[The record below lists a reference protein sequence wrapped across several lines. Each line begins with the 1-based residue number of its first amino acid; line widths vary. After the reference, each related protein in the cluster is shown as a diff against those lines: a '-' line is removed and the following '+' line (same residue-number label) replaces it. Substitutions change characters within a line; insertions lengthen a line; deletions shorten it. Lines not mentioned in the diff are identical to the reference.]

1 MHMKEPRF
9 KFEKIVTADQ
19 VVNNAQYYK
28 ERNDQFTSEEMRE
41 VISEVDKSLRSTA
54 GDAGTVDLTARQ
66 ATILLACWYNLRCI
80 KQGADWEHL
89 CEEDKEC
96 GPINILN
103 AAHKLA
109 KDLV

>member
-1 MHMKEPRF
+1 MCSKEPRF
-9 KFEKIVTADQ
+9 KFNKMSTIDQ

-28 ERNDQFTSEEMRE
+28 ERNDQFTFEEMRE
-41 VISEVDKSLRSTA
+41 IISEIDKSLRSTA

-66 ATILLACWYNLRCI
+66 ATILLGCWHNLRCTE
-80 KQGADWEHL
+80 QGADWEHL

-96 GPINILN
+96 GPISILN
-103 AAHKLA
+103 MVHKLA